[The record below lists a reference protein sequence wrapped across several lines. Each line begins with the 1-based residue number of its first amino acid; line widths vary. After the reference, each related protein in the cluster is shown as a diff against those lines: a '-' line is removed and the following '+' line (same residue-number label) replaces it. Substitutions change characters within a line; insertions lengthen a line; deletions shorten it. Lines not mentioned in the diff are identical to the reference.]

1 MEQEQ
6 KKLTIT
12 CVYICKENGMVAICE
27 QKAKELPKGKNNELE
42 WKEASILRKPIKKL
56 IEWLSFKSFKVKQ
69 EDINEII
76 GYYNEKLNKNLNPTS
91 RVYRELIQPRMSEG
105 YTVEDFK
112 TIIDNMT
119 AEWMG
124 NSEMAKNLKPTTLFR
139 ACHFDEY
146 LNLVKAVDKNK
157 LQVEKTY
164 DYESYKD
171 YAMTNTEI

>member
-1 MEQEQ
+1 MEKEQ

-42 WKEASILRKPIKKL
+42 WKEASVLRKPIKKI
-56 IEWLSFKSFKVKQ
+56 IEWLSFKGFS
-69 EDINEII
+69 
-76 GYYNEKLNKNLNPTS
+76 
-91 RVYRELIQPRMSEG
+91 ELIQPRMSEG

-146 LNLVKAVDKNK
+146 LNLVKTVDKNK
-157 LQVEKTY
+157 LQSSPTY
-164 DYESYKD
+164 DLNGYAE
-171 YAMTNTEI
+171 YAMTNTEM